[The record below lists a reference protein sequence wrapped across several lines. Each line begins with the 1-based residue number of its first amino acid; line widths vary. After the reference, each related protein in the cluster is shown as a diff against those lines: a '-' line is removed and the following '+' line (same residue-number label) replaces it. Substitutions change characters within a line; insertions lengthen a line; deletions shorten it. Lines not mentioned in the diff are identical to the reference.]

1 MAAQHLLRDL
11 VRPNSRLQEL
21 TQTMKKGTTKRFEAE
36 WFQPGQEPTL
46 KQENTRQ
53 VVHPKFG
60 VHTI

>member
-1 MAAQHLLRDL
+1 
-11 VRPNSRLQEL
+11 
-21 TQTMKKGTTKRFEAE
+21 MKKGTTKRFEAE

-53 VVHPKFG
+53 VVYPKFG